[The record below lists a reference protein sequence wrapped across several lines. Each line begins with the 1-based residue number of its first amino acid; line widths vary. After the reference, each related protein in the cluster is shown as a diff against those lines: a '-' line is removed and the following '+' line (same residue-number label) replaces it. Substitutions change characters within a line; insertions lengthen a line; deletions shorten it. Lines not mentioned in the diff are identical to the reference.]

1 MNREHTTELV
11 GTMASRWWMLIVRGA
26 VAIVFG
32 MLALGTPTSSLLTLL
47 FAWGAYSVLDGVLS
61 VLLASQ
67 RSIAGRPWGWLLFEG
82 TVSLGAGLLAL
93 LTPSMSALA
102 LLSLIALRTAFSGI
116 AEIAEAVRLRH
127 AIENEWLLAASGV
140 LSFAFGVTMLL
151 FRGAGAMAAA
161 GVIGAY
167 AVIFGG
173 LLIALGMRVHHWR
186 PA

>member
-26 VAIVFG
+26 VAIMFG
-32 MLALGTPTSSLLTLL
+32 VLAVGMPTSSLLTLL
-47 FAWGAYSVLDGVLS
+47 FAWGTYSVLDGVLS

-67 RSIAGRPWGWLLFEG
+67 RGITGRPWGWLLSEG
-82 TVSLGAGLLAL
+82 TVSLGAGLIAL
-93 LTPSMSALA
+93 LTPGMTALA
-102 LLSLIALRTAFSGI
+102 LLSLIALRTAFSGV

-127 AIENEWLLAASGV
+127 AIQNEWLLAASGV
-140 LSFAFGVTMLL
+140 LSVAFGITMLL
-151 FRGAGAMAAA
+151 YRGAGALAAA

-167 AVIFGG
+167 AMVFGA
-173 LLIALGMRVHHWR
+173 LLVALGMRVHHWR